1 MARFLIEV
9 PHEEETVACA
19 RVVEIFL
26 KTGSHFVT
34 HTDWGCMD
42 GEHKA
47 WLIVEVDSK
56 EDARRILPP
65 AFRSQAR
72 IVGLNKF
79 SMEQIDHILVHH
91 RHRQP
96 GENAA

>member
-9 PHEEETVACA
+9 PHEPEEVACA

-26 KTGSHFVT
+26 KSGSHFVT

-47 WLIVEVDSK
+47 WLIVEVDGK

-65 AFRSQAR
+65 AFRSKAR

-79 SMEQIDHILVHH
+79 TMEQIEEILL
-91 RHRQP
+91 RHQP
-96 GENAA
+96 QEKAG

>member
-9 PHEEETVACA
+9 QHEDDVVACL

-42 GEHKA
+42 GDHKA

-65 AFRSQAR
+65 AFRREAR

-79 SMEQIDHILVHH
+79 TMEQVEELLLHH
-91 RHRQP
+91 QSQKKGRISI
-96 GENAA
+96 

>member
-9 PHEEETVACA
+9 PHEEEEVACA

-26 KTGSHFVT
+26 KTGSHNLT

-42 GEHKA
+42 GDHRA
-47 WLIVEVDSK
+47 WLIVEVDTR
-56 EDARRILPP
+56 EDALRILPP
-65 AFRSQAR
+65 AFRSHAR

-79 SMEQIDHILVHH
+79 DMEQIDAILSHH
-91 RHRQP
+91 RGP
-96 GENAA
+96 KKGAA

>member
-19 RVVEIFL
+19 RVVEIFI
-26 KTGSHFVT
+26 KTGSHYLT

-42 GEHKA
+42 GDHRA
-47 WLIVEVDSK
+47 WLIVEVGSK
-56 EDARRILPP
+56 EDALRILPP
-65 AFRSQAR
+65 AFRSKAR

-79 SMEQIDHILVHH
+79 SMEQIEEILLHH
-91 RHRQP
+91 QP
-96 GENAA
+96 QKKAG

>member
-1 MARFLIEV
+1 MQHQNDV
-9 PHEEETVACA
+9 VACL

-26 KTGSHFVT
+26 KTGSHCVT
-34 HTDWGCMD
+34 PYGLGGAWTGTVQ
-42 GEHKA
+42 A

-65 AFRSQAR
+65 AFRREAR

-79 SMEQIDHILVHH
+79 TMEQVEELLLHH
-91 RHRQP
+91 QSQKKA
-96 GENAA
+96 G

>member
-9 PHEEETVACA
+9 QHEDDVVACL

-26 KTGSHFVT
+26 KTGSHYVT

-42 GEHKA
+42 GDHKA

-65 AFRSQAR
+65 AFRREAR

-79 SMEQIDHILVHH
+79 TMEQVEELLLHH
-91 RHRQP
+91 QSQKKGRISI
-96 GENAA
+96 